1 MTEQLHTPIHDTPTQ
16 PTIAEAIK
24 LISAVIDPEI
34 AKRMLQ
40 EYQDGQA
47 LIAEDARLEADTAE
61 CIQHQQLVAEQIQKN
76 DQRRQD
82 LAPQLADALQKEAD
96 LRVLIEGLA
105 KLAVRDEPVIESVAV
120 SREMQPSPALP
131 PLPPRAPKQPIG
143 ERRSIGEF
151 RNTTVQRSVGRV
163 VLIRGVLDTA
173 VRGKRN
179 EQ

>member
-40 EYQDGQA
+40 EYQNGQA
-47 LIAEDARLEADTAE
+47 LIAEDARLEADTDE

-82 LAPQLADALQKEAD
+82 LAPQLADALQKAAD

-105 KLAVRDEPVIESVAV
+105 RLVRDEPVVEVEVASWEV
-120 SREMQPSPALP
+120 QPSFVLPLLPAHDPKLSIEQR
-131 PLPPRAPKQPIG
+131 PLG
-143 ERRSIGEF
+143 DF
-151 RNTTVQRSVGRV
+151 RNMTAQRSLGKR
-163 VLIRGVLDTA
+163 VLIQGKLQTV

-179 EQ
+179 E